1 MRKITKQPK
10 IRKTFTLSVHV
21 WDYIICNV
29 PEGQRSKYVEDAL
42 LQRIKRERI
51 K

>member
-1 MRKITKQPK
+1 MIKYTKRPK
-10 IRKTFTLSVHV
+10 VRKTFTLSSYV
-21 WDYIICNV
+21 WDYIFCNV

-51 K
+51 